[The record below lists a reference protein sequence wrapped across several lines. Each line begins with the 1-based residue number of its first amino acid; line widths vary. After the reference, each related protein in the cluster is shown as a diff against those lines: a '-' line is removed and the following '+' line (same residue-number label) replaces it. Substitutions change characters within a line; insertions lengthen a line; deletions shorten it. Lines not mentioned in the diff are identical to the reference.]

1 MLQTGDPTPSTSCTV
16 YAVLLLLFQYYFCSV
31 IVLTVILVLMTA
43 TGERWAWPTL
53 RAAGVGW
60 YMCVYATAQGQG
72 RADRA
77 SGGAGLRMSSTVLL
91 HGRSRP
97 PHLTSLGYA
106 LNYSFPSRLMV
117 LTFAVESGNPQ
128 PIWC

>member
-60 YMCVYATAQGQG
+60 YMCVYAKLHRDGEGRTEHLGGQ
-72 RADRA
+72 
-77 SGGAGLRMSSTVLL
+77 V
-91 HGRSRP
+91 
-97 PHLTSLGYA
+97 
-106 LNYSFPSRLMV
+106 
-117 LTFAVESGNPQ
+117 
-128 PIWC
+128 